1 MEQILFIT
9 SNLGYWG
16 KLEEYNSIQLM
27 IESYV
32 GTLDSDRSKI
42 LNISKDKYIPTEGDK
57 IYFMPEVNIP
67 RVKFKNVALEKK
79 IKSVR
84 DVENANIIFA
94 NQATLYRI
102 TTTKS
107 NHVVSTERFKELL
120 NESWFTEKL
129 DSKYKNALTT
139 ALEFYTHE
147 KIFVDRTLANAC
159 TIKKDFSESMDYD
172 TMLIVHSDYTDAVEQ
187 CKDKLIF
194 DEGGVVDLLNGE
206 AASVIDADMFK
217 QLSTMF
223 DSSDTD
229 NHILAMEIMANCKY
243 NASLAYMLL
252 LFKDYSYKMM
262 NCHTRNHVNF
272 KSLTGWIGKDI
283 LNRNDL
289 DVLCKILE
297 EKGQFTPDKLDILLN
312 HSHQDILHRGESK
325 YFTIKVITLNP
336 EYTIPD
342 YDYKV
347 IPEEE
352 ENFDEAIENAIDLIE
367 PIEAVEDVVEEENLS
382 ESELNN
388 PEEESEIIEVA
399 TEEDV
404 IHDLYGVD
412 NDNIEVTLP
421 VETVLINQKIEKN
434 ESDDFEWF

>member
-16 KLEEYNSIQLM
+16 KLEEHNSIQLF
-27 IESYV
+27 IESHI
-32 GTLDSDRSKI
+32 GTFDSDRSKI
-42 LNISKDKYIPTEGDK
+42 LNISKDNYIPTEGDK

-67 RVKFKNVALEKK
+67 RVKFKNLALEKK
-79 IKSVR
+79 IRSVR

-120 NESWFTEKL
+120 NESWFTDKL

-172 TMLIVHSDYTDAVEQ
+172 TMLIIGSDYTDAVEQ

-243 NASLAYMLL
+243 NASLAHMLL
-252 LFKDYSYKMM
+252 LFKDYSHKMM

-283 LNRNDL
+283 LNRNSL
-289 DVLCKILE
+289 DTLCQILE

-312 HSHQDILHRGESK
+312 HSHVDILHRGESK

-336 EYTIPD
+336 DHTIPG

-347 IPEEE
+347 VPEVE

-367 PIEAVEDVVEEENLS
+367 PIEAVEDVVEEESLS

-388 PEEESEIIEVA
+388 PEEESEIIEV
-399 TEEDV
+399 TTEDV
-404 IHDLYGVD
+404 VL
-412 NDNIEVTLP
+412 NDIEVILP